1 MTMLVQ
7 STLERTYWAFLVYG
21 ILLIVLIYFI
31 WKQIKNPNND
41 PAKVIVKW
49 VITLTAVPLIFFA
62 AARSGGGM
70 GLIMVLGVI
79 VIPISLLLGLMWTPA
94 IGNWIASPLTN
105 ALTGDSRV
113 SYNKPE
119 YGIASARRKR
129 GQYLEAIEAVE
140 VQLAKYPGNFDGL
153 MLKATIEAENLGDL
167 AVAAATIQEALGDD
181 QGQLNYRLPVALNK
195 MAEWQLTIAG
205 DSDAARRTLQQIR
218 TALPNSQASQLAAQ
232 RLASLDSSEE
242 GESAAVD
249 FNESYQK
256 LVEESAQK
264 DDFTSPL
271 ELPKAIELNHQQVHE
286 KAFQTCLS
294 RVEMHPDSISNREEL
309 AALYLGEGKDPAMA
323 LKQYEYLLVLPGTTI
338 HQQTAWLNKI
348 ADIQLKSGESYEN
361 IRATLERIIALDP
374 RAAPA
379 ARAQQRI
386 SYLPI
391 ELRSANR
398 KTKRLKLGSYDDEL
412 GLKDNYNPQ
421 NNC

>member
-1 MTMLVQ
+1 MIMLMQ
-7 STLERTYWAFLVYG
+7 GTLERTYWAFLLFGV
-21 ILLIVLIYFI
+21 LLIPLLYFI

-41 PAKVIVKW
+41 PVKVIVRW
-49 VITLTAVPLIFFA
+49 VITLMAVFFVFYGPA
-62 AARSGGGM
+62 QSGGGI
-70 GLIMVLGVI
+70 GLIFV
-79 VIPISLLLGLMWTPA
+79 LLLMIPCLVLIGLMWAPA
-94 IGNWIASPLTN
+94 IGNWVASPITN
-105 ALTGDSRV
+105 AMTGDSRE

-119 YGIASARRKR
+119 YGIAIARRKR
-129 GQYLEAIEAVE
+129 GRYVEAIEAID
-140 VQLAKYPGNFDGL
+140 VQLAKYPGNLDGL

-167 AVAAATIQEALGDD
+167 SAAAATIQETLSD

-205 DSDAARRTLQQIR
+205 DPDAARRTLQQIR
-218 TALPNSQASQLAAQ
+218 TALPNSQAAQLAAQ

-242 GESAAVD
+242 SESAVVD

-271 ELPKAIELNHQQVHE
+271 ELPKAIELNQQQVHE

-294 RVEMHPDSISNREEL
+294 RVETHPDSINNREEL
-309 AALYLGEGKDPAMA
+309 AALYLGEGKEPAMA
-323 LKQYEYLLVLPGTTI
+323 LKQYEYLLALPGTTI
-338 HQQTAWLNKI
+338 HQKTAWLNKI
-348 ADIQLKSGESYEN
+348 ADIQLKSGESYET
-361 IRATLERIIALDP
+361 ISSTLEQIIALDP

-412 GLKDNYNPQ
+412 GLNS
-421 NNC
+421 

>member
-1 MTMLVQ
+1 MIMLMQ
-7 STLERTYWAFLVYG
+7 GTLERTYWAFLLFGV
-21 ILLIVLIYFI
+21 LLIPLLYFI

-41 PAKVIVKW
+41 PVKVIVRW
-49 VITLTAVPLIFFA
+49 VITLMAVFFVFYGPA
-62 AARSGGGM
+62 QSGGGI
-70 GLIMVLGVI
+70 GLIFV
-79 VIPISLLLGLMWTPA
+79 LLLMIPCLVLIGLMWAPA
-94 IGNWIASPLTN
+94 IGNWVASPITN
-105 ALTGDSRV
+105 AMTGDSRE

-119 YGIASARRKR
+119 YGIAIARRKR
-129 GQYLEAIEAVE
+129 GRYVEAIEAID
-140 VQLAKYPGNFDGL
+140 VQLAKYPGNLDGL

-167 AVAAATIQEALGDD
+167 SAAAATIQETLSD

-218 TALPNSQASQLAAQ
+218 TAQPNSQAAQLAAQ

-242 GESAAVD
+242 SESAVVD

-271 ELPKAIELNHQQVHE
+271 ELPKAIELNQQQVHE

-294 RVEMHPDSISNREEL
+294 RVETHPDSINNREEL
-309 AALYLGEGKDPAMA
+309 AALYLGEGKEPAMA
-323 LKQYEYLLVLPGTTI
+323 LKQYEYLLALPGTTI
-338 HQQTAWLNKI
+338 HQKTAWLNKI
-348 ADIQLKSGESYEN
+348 ADIQIKSGESYET
-361 IRATLERIIALDP
+361 IRATLEQIIALDP

-412 GLKDNYNPQ
+412 GLNS
-421 NNC
+421 

>member
-1 MTMLVQ
+1 MIMLMQ
-7 STLERTYWAFLVYG
+7 GTLERTYWAFLLFGV
-21 ILLIVLIYFI
+21 LLIPLLYFI

-41 PAKVIVKW
+41 PVKVIVRW
-49 VITLTAVPLIFFA
+49 VITLMAVFFVFYGPA
-62 AARSGGGM
+62 QSGGGI
-70 GLIMVLGVI
+70 GLIFV
-79 VIPISLLLGLMWTPA
+79 LLLMIPCLVLIGLMWAPA
-94 IGNWIASPLTN
+94 IGNWVASPITN
-105 ALTGDSRV
+105 AMTGDSRE

-119 YGIASARRKR
+119 YGIAIARRKR
-129 GQYLEAIEAVE
+129 GRYVEAIEAID
-140 VQLAKYPGNFDGL
+140 VQLAKYPGNLDGL

-167 AVAAATIQEALGDD
+167 SAAAATIQETLSD

-205 DSDAARRTLQQIR
+205 DPDAARRTLQQIR
-218 TALPNSQASQLAAQ
+218 TAQPNSQAAQLAAQ

-242 GESAAVD
+242 SESAVVD

-256 LVEESAQK
+256 LVEESAQN

-271 ELPKAIELNHQQVHE
+271 ELPKAIELNQQQVHE

-294 RVEMHPDSISNREEL
+294 RVETHPDSINNREEL
-309 AALYLGEGKDPAMA
+309 AALYLGEGKEPAMA
-323 LKQYEYLLVLPGTTI
+323 LKQYEYLLALPGTTI
-338 HQQTAWLNKI
+338 HQKTAWLNKI
-348 ADIQLKSGESYEN
+348 ADIQLKSGESYET
-361 IRATLERIIALDP
+361 IRATLEQIIALDP

-412 GLKDNYNPQ
+412 GLNS
-421 NNC
+421 

>member
-1 MTMLVQ
+1 MIMLMQ
-7 STLERTYWAFLVYG
+7 GTLERTYWAFLLFGV
-21 ILLIVLIYFI
+21 LLIPLLYFI

-41 PAKVIVKW
+41 PAKVIVRW
-49 VITLTAVPLIFFA
+49 VITLMAVFFVFYGPA
-62 AARSGGGM
+62 QSGGGI
-70 GLIMVLGVI
+70 GLIFV
-79 VIPISLLLGLMWTPA
+79 LLLMIPCLVLIGLMWAPA
-94 IGNWIASPLTN
+94 IGNWVASPITN
-105 ALTGDSRV
+105 AMTGDSRE

-119 YGIASARRKR
+119 YGIAIARRKR
-129 GQYLEAIEAVE
+129 GRYVEAIEAID
-140 VQLAKYPGNFDGL
+140 VQLAKYPGNLDGL

-167 AVAAATIQEALGDD
+167 SAAAATIQETLSD

-205 DSDAARRTLQQIR
+205 DPDAARRTLQQIR
-218 TALPNSQASQLAAQ
+218 TALPNSQAAQLAAQ

-242 GESAAVD
+242 SDSAVVD

-271 ELPKAIELNHQQVHE
+271 ELPKAIELNQQQVHE

-294 RVEMHPDSISNREEL
+294 RVETHPDSINNREEL
-309 AALYLGEGKDPAMA
+309 AALYLGEGKEPAIA
-323 LKQYEYLLVLPGTTI
+323 LKQYEYLLALPGTTI
-338 HQQTAWLNKI
+338 HQKTAWLNKI
-348 ADIQLKSGESYEN
+348 ADIQLKSGESYET
-361 IRATLERIIALDP
+361 ISSTLEQIIALDP

-398 KTKRLKLGSYDDEL
+398 KTKRLQLGSYDDEL
-412 GLKDNYNPQ
+412 GLNS
-421 NNC
+421 

>member
-1 MTMLVQ
+1 MIMLMQ
-7 STLERTYWAFLVYG
+7 GTLERTYWAFLLFGV
-21 ILLIVLIYFI
+21 LLIPLLYFI

-41 PAKVIVKW
+41 PVKVIVRW
-49 VITLTAVPLIFFA
+49 VITLMAVFFVFYGPA
-62 AARSGGGM
+62 QSGGGI
-70 GLIMVLGVI
+70 GLIFV
-79 VIPISLLLGLMWTPA
+79 LLLMIPCLVLIGLMWAPA
-94 IGNWIASPLTN
+94 IGNWVASPITN
-105 ALTGDSRV
+105 AMTGDSRE

-119 YGIASARRKR
+119 YGIAIARRKR
-129 GQYLEAIEAVE
+129 GRYVEAIEAID
-140 VQLAKYPGNFDGL
+140 VQLAKYPGNLDGL

-167 AVAAATIQEALGDD
+167 SAAAATIQETLSD

-218 TALPNSQASQLAAQ
+218 TAQPNSQAAQLAAQ

-242 GESAAVD
+242 SESAVVD

-271 ELPKAIELNHQQVHE
+271 ELPKAIELNQQQVHE

-294 RVEMHPDSISNREEL
+294 RVETHPDSINNREEL
-309 AALYLGEGKDPAMA
+309 AALYLGEGKEPAMA
-323 LKQYEYLLVLPGTTI
+323 LKQYEYLLALPGTTI
-338 HQQTAWLNKI
+338 HQKTAWLNKI
-348 ADIQLKSGESYEN
+348 ADIQLKSGESYET
-361 IRATLERIIALDP
+361 ISSTLEQIIALDP
-374 RAAPA
+374 GAAPA

-412 GLKDNYNPQ
+412 GLNS
-421 NNC
+421 

>member
-1 MTMLVQ
+1 MIMLMQ
-7 STLERTYWAFLVYG
+7 GTLERTYWAFLLFGV
-21 ILLIVLIYFI
+21 LLIPLLYFI

-41 PAKVIVKW
+41 PVKVIVRW
-49 VITLTAVPLIFFA
+49 VITLMAVFFVFYGPA
-62 AARSGGGM
+62 QSGGGI
-70 GLIMVLGVI
+70 GLIFV
-79 VIPISLLLGLMWTPA
+79 LLLMIPCLVLIGLMWAPA
-94 IGNWIASPLTN
+94 IGNWVASPITN
-105 ALTGDSRV
+105 AMTGDSRE

-119 YGIASARRKR
+119 YGIAIARRKR
-129 GQYLEAIEAVE
+129 GRYVEAIEAID
-140 VQLAKYPGNFDGL
+140 VQLAKYPGNLDGL

-167 AVAAATIQEALGDD
+167 SAAAATIQETLSD

-218 TALPNSQASQLAAQ
+218 TAQPNSQAAQLAAQ

-242 GESAAVD
+242 SESAVVD

-271 ELPKAIELNHQQVHE
+271 ELPKAIELNQQQAHE

-294 RVEMHPDSISNREEL
+294 RVEAHPDSINNREEL
-309 AALYLGEGKDPAMA
+309 AALYLGEGKEPAMA
-323 LKQYEYLLVLPGTTI
+323 LKQYEYLLALPGTTI
-338 HQQTAWLNKI
+338 HQKTAWLNKI
-348 ADIQLKSGESYEN
+348 ADIQLKSGESYET
-361 IRATLERIIALDP
+361 IRATLEQIIALDP

-412 GLKDNYNPQ
+412 GLNS
-421 NNC
+421 

>member
-1 MTMLVQ
+1 MIMLAQ
-7 STLERTYWAFLVYG
+7 STLERLYWAFLVYG

-79 VIPISLLLGLMWTPA
+79 AIPISLLLGLMWTPA
-94 IGNWIASPLTN
+94 IGNWVASPLTN
-105 ALTGDSRV
+105 ALTGDLSV

-119 YGIASARRKR
+119 YGIATARRKR

-140 VQLAKYPGNFDGL
+140 AQLAKYPGNFDGL

-167 AVAAATIQEALGDD
+167 TAAAATIQETLGDD

-323 LKQYEYLLVLPGTTI
+323 LKQYEYLLVLSGTTI

-348 ADIQLKSGESYEN
+348 ADIQLKSGELYVT

-412 GLKDNYNPQ
+412 GLKNNYNPK

>member
-1 MTMLVQ
+1 MLMQ
-7 STLERTYWAFLVYG
+7 GTLERTYWAFLLFGV
-21 ILLIVLIYFI
+21 LLIPLLYFI

-41 PAKVIVKW
+41 PVKVIVRW
-49 VITLTAVPLIFFA
+49 VITLMAVFFVFYGPA
-62 AARSGGGM
+62 QSGGGI
-70 GLIMVLGVI
+70 GLIFV
-79 VIPISLLLGLMWTPA
+79 LLLMIPCLVLIGLMWAPA
-94 IGNWIASPLTN
+94 IGNWVASPITN
-105 ALTGDSRV
+105 AMTGDSRE

-119 YGIASARRKR
+119 YGIAIARRKR
-129 GQYLEAIEAVE
+129 GRYVEAIEAID
-140 VQLAKYPGNFDGL
+140 VQLAKYPGNLDGL

-167 AVAAATIQEALGDD
+167 SAAAATIQETLSD

-218 TALPNSQASQLAAQ
+218 TAQPNSQAAQLAAQ

-242 GESAAVD
+242 SESAVVD

-271 ELPKAIELNHQQVHE
+271 ELPKAIELNQQQVHE

-294 RVEMHPDSISNREEL
+294 RVETHPDSINNREEL
-309 AALYLGEGKDPAMA
+309 AALYLGEGKEPAMA
-323 LKQYEYLLVLPGTTI
+323 LKQYEYLLALPGTTI
-338 HQQTAWLNKI
+338 HQKTAWLNKI
-348 ADIQLKSGESYEN
+348 ADIQLKSGESYET
-361 IRATLERIIALDP
+361 IRATLEQIIALDP

-412 GLKDNYNPQ
+412 GLNS
-421 NNC
+421 

>member
-1 MTMLVQ
+1 MIMLMQ
-7 STLERTYWAFLVYG
+7 GTLERTYWAFLLFGV
-21 ILLIVLIYFI
+21 LLIPLLYFI

-41 PAKVIVKW
+41 PVKVIVRW
-49 VITLTAVPLIFFA
+49 VITFVAVFFVFYGPA
-62 AARSGGGM
+62 QSGGGI
-70 GLIMVLGVI
+70 GLIFV
-79 VIPISLLLGLMWTPA
+79 LLLMIPCLVLIGLMWAPA
-94 IGNWIASPLTN
+94 IGNWVASPITN
-105 ALTGDSRV
+105 AMTGDSRE

-119 YGIASARRKR
+119 YGIAIARRKR
-129 GQYLEAIEAVE
+129 GRYVEAIEAID
-140 VQLAKYPGNFDGL
+140 VQLAKYPGNLDGL

-167 AVAAATIQEALGDD
+167 SAAAATIQETLSD

-205 DSDAARRTLQQIR
+205 DPDAARRTLQQIR
-218 TALPNSQASQLAAQ
+218 TALPNSQAAQLAAQ

-242 GESAAVD
+242 SESAVVD

-271 ELPKAIELNHQQVHE
+271 ELPKAIELNQQQAHE

-294 RVEMHPDSISNREEL
+294 RVEAHPDSINNREEL
-309 AALYLGEGKDPAMA
+309 AALYLGEGKEPAMA
-323 LKQYEYLLVLPGTTI
+323 LKQYEYLLALPGTTI
-338 HQQTAWLNKI
+338 HQKTAWLNKI
-348 ADIQLKSGESYEN
+348 ADIQLKSGESYET
-361 IRATLERIIALDP
+361 ISSTLEQIIALDP

-398 KTKRLKLGSYDDEL
+398 KTKRLQLGSYDDEL
-412 GLKDNYNPQ
+412 GLNS
-421 NNC
+421 

>member
-1 MTMLVQ
+1 MIMLMQ
-7 STLERTYWAFLVYG
+7 GTLERTYWAFLLFGV
-21 ILLIVLIYFI
+21 LLIPLLYFI

-41 PAKVIVKW
+41 PVKVIVRW
-49 VITLTAVPLIFFA
+49 VITLMAVFFVFYGPA
-62 AARSGGGM
+62 QSGGGI
-70 GLIMVLGVI
+70 GLIFV
-79 VIPISLLLGLMWTPA
+79 LLLMIPCLVLIGLMWAPA
-94 IGNWIASPLTN
+94 IGNWVASPITN
-105 ALTGDSRV
+105 AMTGDSRE

-119 YGIASARRKR
+119 YGIAIARRKR
-129 GQYLEAIEAVE
+129 GRYVEAIEAID
-140 VQLAKYPGNFDGL
+140 VQLAKYPGNLDGL

-167 AVAAATIQEALGDD
+167 SAAAATIQETLSD

-218 TALPNSQASQLAAQ
+218 TAQPNSQAAQLAAQ

-242 GESAAVD
+242 SESAVVD

-271 ELPKAIELNHQQVHE
+271 ELPKAIELNQQQAHE

-294 RVEMHPDSISNREEL
+294 RVETHPDSINNREEL
-309 AALYLGEGKDPAMA
+309 AALYLGEGKEPAMA
-323 LKQYEYLLVLPGTTI
+323 LKQYEYLLALPGTTI
-338 HQQTAWLNKI
+338 HQKTAWLNKI
-348 ADIQLKSGESYEN
+348 ADIQLKSGESYET
-361 IRATLERIIALDP
+361 IRATLEQIIALDP

-412 GLKDNYNPQ
+412 GLNS
-421 NNC
+421 

>member
-1 MTMLVQ
+1 MIMLMQ
-7 STLERTYWAFLVYG
+7 GTLERTYWAFLLFGV
-21 ILLIVLIYFI
+21 LLIPLLYFI

-41 PAKVIVKW
+41 PVKVIVRW
-49 VITLTAVPLIFFA
+49 VITLMAVFFVFYGPA
-62 AARSGGGM
+62 QSGGGI
-70 GLIMVLGVI
+70 GLIFV
-79 VIPISLLLGLMWTPA
+79 LLLMIPCLVLIGLMWAPA
-94 IGNWIASPLTN
+94 IGNWVASPITN
-105 ALTGDSRV
+105 AMTGDSRE

-119 YGIASARRKR
+119 YGIAIARRKR
-129 GQYLEAIEAVE
+129 GRYVEAIEAID
-140 VQLAKYPGNFDGL
+140 VQLAKYPGNLDGL

-167 AVAAATIQEALGDD
+167 SAAAATIQETLSD

-218 TALPNSQASQLAAQ
+218 TALPNSQAAQLAAQ

-242 GESAAVD
+242 SESAVVD

-271 ELPKAIELNHQQVHE
+271 ELPKAIELNQQQVHE

-294 RVEMHPDSISNREEL
+294 RVETHPDSINNREEL
-309 AALYLGEGKDPAMA
+309 AALYLGEGKEPAMA
-323 LKQYEYLLVLPGTTI
+323 LKQYEYLLALPGTTI
-338 HQQTAWLNKI
+338 HQKTAWLNKI
-348 ADIQLKSGESYEN
+348 ADIQLKSGESYET
-361 IRATLERIIALDP
+361 IRATLEQIIALDP

-412 GLKDNYNPQ
+412 GLNS
-421 NNC
+421 

>member
-1 MTMLVQ
+1 MIMLMQ
-7 STLERTYWAFLVYG
+7 GTLERTYWAFLLFGV
-21 ILLIVLIYFI
+21 LLIPLLYFI

-41 PAKVIVKW
+41 PVKVIVRW
-49 VITLTAVPLIFFA
+49 VITLMAVFFVFYGPA
-62 AARSGGGM
+62 QSGGGI
-70 GLIMVLGVI
+70 GLIFV
-79 VIPISLLLGLMWTPA
+79 LLLMIPCLVLIGLMWAPA
-94 IGNWIASPLTN
+94 IGNWVASPITN
-105 ALTGDSRV
+105 AMTGDSRE

-119 YGIASARRKR
+119 YGIAIARRKR
-129 GQYLEAIEAVE
+129 GRYVEAIEAID
-140 VQLAKYPGNFDGL
+140 VQLAKYPGNLDGL

-167 AVAAATIQEALGDD
+167 SAAAATIQETLSD

-205 DSDAARRTLQQIR
+205 DPDAARRTLQQIR
-218 TALPNSQASQLAAQ
+218 TAQPNSQAAQLAAQ

-242 GESAAVD
+242 SESAVVD

-271 ELPKAIELNHQQVHE
+271 ELPKAIELNQQQAHE

-294 RVEMHPDSISNREEL
+294 RVETHPDSINNREEL
-309 AALYLGEGKDPAMA
+309 AALYLGEGKEPAMA
-323 LKQYEYLLVLPGTTI
+323 LKQYEYLLALPGTTI
-338 HQQTAWLNKI
+338 HQKTAWLNKI
-348 ADIQLKSGESYEN
+348 ADIQLKSGESYET
-361 IRATLERIIALDP
+361 IRATLEQIIALDP

-412 GLKDNYNPQ
+412 GLNS
-421 NNC
+421 

>member
-1 MTMLVQ
+1 MIMLMQ
-7 STLERTYWAFLVYG
+7 GTLERTYWAFLLFGV
-21 ILLIVLIYFI
+21 LLIPLLYFI

-41 PAKVIVKW
+41 PVKVIVRW
-49 VITLTAVPLIFFA
+49 VITLMAVFFVFYGPA
-62 AARSGGGM
+62 QSGGGI
-70 GLIMVLGVI
+70 GLIFV
-79 VIPISLLLGLMWTPA
+79 LLLMIPCLVLIGLMWAPA
-94 IGNWIASPLTN
+94 IGNWVASPITN
-105 ALTGDSRV
+105 AMTGDSRE

-119 YGIASARRKR
+119 YGIAIARRKR
-129 GQYLEAIEAVE
+129 GRYVEAIEAID
-140 VQLAKYPGNFDGL
+140 VQLAKYPGNLDGL

-167 AVAAATIQEALGDD
+167 SAAAATIQETLSD

-205 DSDAARRTLQQIR
+205 DPDAARRTLQQIR
-218 TALPNSQASQLAAQ
+218 TALPNSQAAQLAAQ

-242 GESAAVD
+242 SESAVVD

-271 ELPKAIELNHQQVHE
+271 ELPKAIELNQQQVHE

-294 RVEMHPDSISNREEL
+294 RVETHPDSINNREEL
-309 AALYLGEGKDPAMA
+309 AALYLGEGKEPAMA
-323 LKQYEYLLVLPGTTI
+323 LKQYEYLLALPGTTI
-338 HQQTAWLNKI
+338 HQKTAWLNKI
-348 ADIQLKSGESYEN
+348 ADIQLKSGESYET
-361 IRATLERIIALDP
+361 IRATLEQIIALDP

-412 GLKDNYNPQ
+412 GLNS
-421 NNC
+421 

>member
-1 MTMLVQ
+1 MIMLMQ
-7 STLERTYWAFLVYG
+7 GTLERTYWAFLLFGV
-21 ILLIVLIYFI
+21 LLIPLLYFI

-41 PAKVIVKW
+41 PVKVIVRW
-49 VITLTAVPLIFFA
+49 VITLMAVFFVFYGPA
-62 AARSGGGM
+62 QSGGGI
-70 GLIMVLGVI
+70 GLIFV
-79 VIPISLLLGLMWTPA
+79 LLLMIPCLVLIGLMWAPA
-94 IGNWIASPLTN
+94 IGNWVASPITN
-105 ALTGDSRV
+105 AMTGDSRE

-119 YGIASARRKR
+119 YGIAIARRKR
-129 GQYLEAIEAVE
+129 GRYVEAIEAID
-140 VQLAKYPGNFDGL
+140 VQLAKYPGNLDGL

-167 AVAAATIQEALGDD
+167 SAAAATIQETLSD

-218 TALPNSQASQLAAQ
+218 TAQPNSQAAQLAAQ

-242 GESAAVD
+242 SESAVVD

-271 ELPKAIELNHQQVHE
+271 ELPKAIELNQQQVHE

-294 RVEMHPDSISNREEL
+294 RVETHPDSINNREEL
-309 AALYLGEGKDPAMA
+309 AALYLGEGKEPAMA
-323 LKQYEYLLVLPGTTI
+323 LKQYEYLLALPGTTI
-338 HQQTAWLNKI
+338 HQKTAWLNKI
-348 ADIQLKSGESYEN
+348 ADIQLKSGESYET
-361 IRATLERIIALDP
+361 IRATLEQIIALDP

-412 GLKDNYNPQ
+412 GLNS
-421 NNC
+421 

>member
-1 MTMLVQ
+1 MIMLMQ
-7 STLERTYWAFLVYG
+7 GTLERTYWAFLLFGV
-21 ILLIVLIYFI
+21 LLIPLLYFI

-41 PAKVIVKW
+41 PVKVIVRW
-49 VITLTAVPLIFFA
+49 VITLMAVFFA
-62 AARSGGGM
+62 FYGPAQSGGGI
-70 GLIMVLGVI
+70 GLIFV
-79 VIPISLLLGLMWTPA
+79 LLLMIPCLVLIGLMWAPA
-94 IGNWIASPLTN
+94 IGNWVASPITN
-105 ALTGDSRV
+105 AMTGDSRE

-119 YGIASARRKR
+119 YGIAIARRKR
-129 GQYLEAIEAVE
+129 GRYVEAIEAID
-140 VQLAKYPGNFDGL
+140 VQLAKYPGNLDGL

-167 AVAAATIQEALGDD
+167 SAAAATIQETLSD

-205 DSDAARRTLQQIR
+205 DPDAARRTLQQIR
-218 TALPNSQASQLAAQ
+218 TALPNSQAAQLAAQ

-242 GESAAVD
+242 SESAVVD

-271 ELPKAIELNHQQVHE
+271 ELPKAIELNQQQAHE

-294 RVEMHPDSISNREEL
+294 RVETHPDSINNREEL
-309 AALYLGEGKDPAMA
+309 AALYLGEGKEPAMA
-323 LKQYEYLLVLPGTTI
+323 LKQYEYLLALPGTTI
-338 HQQTAWLNKI
+338 HQKTAWLNKI
-348 ADIQLKSGESYEN
+348 ADIQLKSGESYET
-361 IRATLERIIALDP
+361 ISSTLEQIIALDP

-398 KTKRLKLGSYDDEL
+398 KTKRLQLGSYDDEL
-412 GLKDNYNPQ
+412 GLNS
-421 NNC
+421 

>member
-1 MTMLVQ
+1 MIMLMQ
-7 STLERTYWAFLVYG
+7 GTLERTYWAFLLFGV
-21 ILLIVLIYFI
+21 LLIPLLYFI

-41 PAKVIVKW
+41 PVKVIVRW
-49 VITLTAVPLIFFA
+49 VITLMAVFFVFYGPA
-62 AARSGGGM
+62 QSGGGI
-70 GLIMVLGVI
+70 GLIFV
-79 VIPISLLLGLMWTPA
+79 LLLMIPCLVLIGLMWAPA
-94 IGNWIASPLTN
+94 IGNWVASPITN
-105 ALTGDSRV
+105 AMTGDSRE

-119 YGIASARRKR
+119 YGIAIARRKR
-129 GQYLEAIEAVE
+129 GRYVEAIEAID
-140 VQLAKYPGNFDGL
+140 VQLAKYPGNLDGL

-167 AVAAATIQEALGDD
+167 SAAAATIQETLSD

-205 DSDAARRTLQQIR
+205 DPDAARRTLQQIR
-218 TALPNSQASQLAAQ
+218 TAQPNSQAAQLAAQ

-242 GESAAVD
+242 SESAVVD

-271 ELPKAIELNHQQVHE
+271 ELPKAIELNQQQVHE

-294 RVEMHPDSISNREEL
+294 RVETHPDSINNREEL
-309 AALYLGEGKDPAMA
+309 AALYLGEGKEPAMA
-323 LKQYEYLLVLPGTTI
+323 LKQYEYLLALPGTTI
-338 HQQTAWLNKI
+338 HQKTAWLNKI
-348 ADIQLKSGESYEN
+348 ADIQLKSGESYET
-361 IRATLERIIALDP
+361 ISSTLEQIIALDP

-412 GLKDNYNPQ
+412 GLNS
-421 NNC
+421 